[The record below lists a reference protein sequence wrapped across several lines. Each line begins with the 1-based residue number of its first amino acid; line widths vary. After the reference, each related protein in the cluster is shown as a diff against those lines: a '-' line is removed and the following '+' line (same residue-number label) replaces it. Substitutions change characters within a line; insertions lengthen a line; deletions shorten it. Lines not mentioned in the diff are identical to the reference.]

1 MTFFQLILLTIS
13 TVVFYTFFKKL
24 FTQDYPKRGIDYEA
38 KSDDAQIGGINRP
51 DKTFSKPE
59 IKRSRLEEL
68 ISMADEAVESGD
80 MLEAKKALESALIVD
95 KNSIEVFRRYAYVLN
110 SINDF
115 NGARDYYQRVIA
127 IDASDD
133 MAYAS
138 LANTLHKLGDD
149 NLAIE
154 YHKKSIE
161 LDNEYAPHYYNYAN
175 THYDKGEFKEAL
187 ELYKKAF
194 KLDSELKEAK
204 EMIDKIEKEEM

>member
-13 TVVFYTFFKKL
+13 AVIFYTFFKKL

-38 KSDDAQIGGINRP
+38 TQDDAQIGGINRP
-51 DKTFSKPE
+51 DKIFSTPTIE
-59 IKRSRLEEL
+59 PTRLEEL
-68 ISMADEAVESGD
+68 ISMADDAVEQGD

-95 KNSIEVFRRYAYVLN
+95 RENVEVFSRYAYVLN
-110 SINDF
+110 SMNDYT
-115 NGARDYYQRVIA
+115 GAKEYYLKVID
-127 IDASDD
+127 IDNSDD

-138 LANTLHKLGDD
+138 LANVLHKLDEDD
-149 NLAIE
+149 KAIE

-161 LDNEYAPHYYNYAN
+161 LDNSYAPHYYNYAN

-194 KLDSELKEAK
+194 SLDNELIEAK
-204 EMIDKIEKEEM
+204 DMIEKIEKEEI